1 MIWPFKSKPKKED
14 PLSTKERENDDL
26 KQELRDLRER
36 LLRDTVENARKVE
49 TDGR

>member
-14 PLSTKERENDDL
+14 PLATQERENDDL

-36 LLRDTVENARKVE
+36 LLRDTVQNARKVPA
-49 TDGR
+49 DDR